1 MGSYKFY
8 GWVSWSCF
16 ICVITERLRV
26 TVSVITT
33 WQIGMGD
40 SPHLTAAHSAR
51 PGICEVPLHSKAYH
65 PYSCQTSRIDL
76 LVLFLYPATE
86 VGNYR
91 RGCLLKLDMSAGD
104 NANCCSGKLSIG
116 PHALGIFLGPSLIEA
131 DCVIQEKHI
140 NDTLVVRYFRA
151 SPVGRHVC
159 FRQHTC
165 FDPAP
170 RCTFDAVSNHLACC
184 LSKMFSF
191 SMNVI
196 VVSIY

>member
-1 MGSYKFY
+1 
-8 GWVSWSCF
+8 
-16 ICVITERLRV
+16 
-26 TVSVITT
+26 
-33 WQIGMGD
+33 MGD

-91 RGCLLKLDMSAGD
+91 RGCLLKQDMSAGD

-165 FDPAP
+165 FDPFS
-170 RCTFDAVSNHLACC
+170 RCTFDHLACC
-184 LSKMFSF
+184 LSKTFSF
-191 SMNVI
+191 FMNVI
-196 VVSIY
+196 VVSIYWSFVTPCPRF

>member
-1 MGSYKFY
+1 
-8 GWVSWSCF
+8 
-16 ICVITERLRV
+16 
-26 TVSVITT
+26 
-33 WQIGMGD
+33 
-40 SPHLTAAHSAR
+40 
-51 PGICEVPLHSKAYH
+51 
-65 PYSCQTSRIDL
+65 
-76 LVLFLYPATE
+76 VLFLYPATE

-91 RGCLLKLDMSAGD
+91 RGCLLKQDMSAGD

-116 PHALGIFLGPSLIEA
+116 PHTLGIFVGPITSLIEA

-140 NDTLVVRYFRA
+140 NDTLVVRYFQA
-151 SPVGRHVC
+151 FPVGRHVC

-165 FDPAP
+165 FDPAS

-196 VVSIY
+196 VVSTYWSFVAPCP